1 MKSIAPLGLITLG
14 LLLITLGLIACG
26 QEPKPDRQAEGQSH
40 SAQTIEAEGAAT
52 TTGSGTA
59 AVDATASTPPGTLT
73 GEVVETMD
81 SGGYTYVLLDTGDA
95 QAWTAGPVTAVT
107 VGTRVSTA
115 GGMLMR
121 DFTSSSLERTF
132 AEIWFVPAFVNQE
145 ALAVKAGEPPA
156 LPEGHPSLSDEL
168 SELPLDQSVGVGSAR
183 VQVAKQDG
191 VALAAAPGGGQTIAE
206 IYAQK
211 QSWAGQEVLVRG
223 RVVKFTPKVMD
234 RNWLHIQDGT
244 GETENADLTVT
255 TTAFVE
261 VGDVVVV
268 RGTLA
273 LDRDFGFGYHY
284 ALLVENAQVTVE

>member
-1 MKSIAPLGLITLG
+1 M
-14 LLLITLGLIACG
+14 
-26 QEPKPDRQAEGQSH
+26 
-40 SAQTIEAEGAAT
+40 
-52 TTGSGTA
+52 
-59 AVDATASTPPGTLT
+59 V
-73 GEVVETMD
+73 
-81 SGGYTYVLLDTGDA
+81 
-95 QAWTAGPVTAVT
+95 
-107 VGTRVSTA
+107 
-115 GGMLMR
+115 
-121 DFTSSSLERTF
+121 
-132 AEIWFVPAFVNQE
+132 
-145 ALAVKAGEPPA
+145 
-156 LPEGHPSLSDEL
+156 
-168 SELPLDQSVGVGSAR
+168 
-183 VQVAKQDG
+183 
-191 VALAAAPGGGQTIAE
+191 GQTIAE